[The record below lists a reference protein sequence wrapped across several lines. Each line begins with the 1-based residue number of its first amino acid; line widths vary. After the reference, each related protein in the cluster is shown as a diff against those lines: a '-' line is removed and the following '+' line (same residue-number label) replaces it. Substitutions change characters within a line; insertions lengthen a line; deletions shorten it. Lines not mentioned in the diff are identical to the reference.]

1 MLALFDIDGTLLHGR
16 PEAHTAALVG
26 AMADVWGIPAVP
38 DDVWAIDP
46 AGRTDRAIA
55 RTVLRRHGVDD
66 AGIDGGMPDW
76 IRRAGELHVH
86 LAPDHVAPVAARD
99 AAPVLARMS
108 AAGVEMALVTGNL
121 QAIAREKVAAAGIGT
136 RFGPGGGFGCDSEE
150 RADLVLLAI
159 DRARGRHGNDEVVV
173 IGDTPRDIAA
183 ARAAGVRVVAVTTGA
198 HDEAAL
204 AAADMVVPHL
214 TAAADALLA

>member
-66 AGIDGGMPDW
+66 AGIDDGMSDW
-76 IRRAGELHVH
+76 IRRAGELHVR
-86 LAPDHVAPVAARD
+86 LAPDHVAPVAAGD
-99 AAPVLARMS
+99 AAPVLARLS
-108 AAGVEMALVTGNL
+108 AAGLPAWLPL
-121 QAIAREKVAAAGIGT
+121 R
-136 RFGPGGGFGCDSEE
+136 PWDW
-150 RADLVLLAI
+150 
-159 DRARGRHGNDEVVV
+159 
-173 IGDTPRDIAA
+173 P
-183 ARAAGVRVVAVTTGA
+183 
-198 HDEAAL
+198 
-204 AAADMVVPHL
+204 
-214 TAAADALLA
+214 